1 MSDLNATQPSVT
13 QPLSTQPLST
23 QPLSTAPLGL
33 FEASRAIQ
41 SGKLSAAE
49 YLSQCAAR
57 ADAFEPTLHAFVS
70 RTPLASLLAALPA
83 ADGPLSGI
91 PVGVKDLVATK
102 DLPTTNGSAI
112 YVDQMLSHDAPI
124 VTRIRALGGA
134 VFGKTVTTEFAWRG
148 PGPTANPCNTLHTP
162 GGSSSGSAAAVGAG
176 ILPLALGTQTVGS
189 VIRPAAYCG
198 IVGFKASFGAVPR
211 EDVFPFASSLDHV
224 GFLTRSVDDAAFAFN
239 LLRNKSSDEHDSIVL
254 PGVPM
259 DQDAGVAPSA
269 PPKLA
274 MLKTP
279 FDDRLTAEQKQAM
292 AHAIEKLRAAGATV
306 EEFSLPEIY
315 WTGIE
320 GLFCLMESEGGA
332 VHEEH
337 VKLFPDRVTQHI
349 IELVKNGK
357 LRGAMEYLHARHLQK
372 KLRKEFT
379 TAIQKYD
386 AILTVPATGAAP
398 EGLSS
403 TGDPIFCALWSFL
416 GVPALTLP
424 ITKNAQGL
432 PLGLQL
438 VAPYK
443 QDATLLRVGKW
454 VETRL

>member
-1 MSDLNATQPSVT
+1 MDEEKMSDVNST
-13 QPLSTQPLST
+13 PL
-23 QPLSTAPLGL
+23 LGL
-33 FEASRAIQ
+33 FDASRAIQ

-57 ADAFEPTLHAFVS
+57 ADALEPALHAFVS
-70 RTPLASLLAALPA
+70 RNPLATLIAELPA

-91 PVGVKDLVATK
+91 PIGVKDLVATK

-124 VTRIRALGGA
+124 VTRIRSLGGA
-134 VFGKTVTTEFAWRG
+134 IFGKTVTTEFAWRG
-148 PGPTANPCNTLHTP
+148 PGPTVNPCNPLHTP

-239 LLRNKSSDEHDSIVL
+239 LLRNKSCDEQDSIVL
-254 PGVPM
+254 PAVAM
-259 DQDAGVAPSA
+259 DAQTGVAPSA
-269 PPKLA
+269 APRLA

-279 FDDRLTAEQKQAM
+279 FDDRLTEEQKQAM
-292 AHAIEKLRAAGATV
+292 AQAIATLRASGAIV
-306 EEFSLPEIY
+306 EEFSLPDIY
-315 WTGIE
+315 WSGIDAM
-320 GLFCLMESEGGA
+320 FCLLESEGGA

-337 VKLFPDRVTQHI
+337 VKLFPERVTQHI
-349 IELVKNGK
+349 TDLVKNGK
-357 LRGAMEYLHARHLQK
+357 LRGAMEYLHARALQK
-372 KLRKEFT
+372 KLRKEFAA
-379 TAIQKYD
+379 AIAKYD
-386 AILTVPATGAAP
+386 AVLTVPATGAAP

-432 PLGLQL
+432 SLGLQL
-438 VAPYK
+438 VAPYQ
-443 QDATLLRVGKW
+443 QDATLLRIGKW
-454 VETRL
+454 TEARL

>member
-1 MSDLNATQPSVT
+1 MPDLNATP
-13 QPLSTQPLST
+13 
-23 QPLSTAPLGL
+23 PLGL
-33 FEASRAIQ
+33 FDASRAIQ

-57 ADAFEPTLHAFVS
+57 ADAREPSLHAFVS
-70 RTPLASLLAALPA
+70 RKPLETLLAALHLA
-83 ADGPLSGI
+83 EGPLSGI

-134 VFGKTVTTEFAWRG
+134 IFGKTVTTEFAWRG
-148 PGPTANPCNTLHTP
+148 PGPTVNPSNALYTP

-239 LLRNKSSDEHDSIVL
+239 LLRNKSCDEHDSIVL
-254 PGVPM
+254 PAVAM
-259 DQDAGVAPSA
+259 DEETGVAPSA
-269 PPKLA
+269 PPRLA
-274 MLKTP
+274 MLNTP
-279 FDDRLTAEQKQAM
+279 FDDRLTQEQKQAM
-292 AHAIEKLRAAGATV
+292 AQAIEKLRASGAIV

-315 WTGIE
+315 WTGIDAM
-320 GLFCLMESEGGA
+320 FCLLESEGGA
-332 VHEEH
+332 VHDEH
-337 VKLFPDRVTQHI
+337 VKLFPERVTQHI
-349 IELVKNGK
+349 TELVRNGK
-357 LRGAMEYLHARHLQK
+357 LRGAVEYLHARNLQK
-372 KLRKEFT
+372 KLRHAFT
-379 TAIQKYD
+379 SAIEKYD
-386 AILTVPATGAAP
+386 AVLTVPATGAAP

-424 ITKNAQGL
+424 IAKNVQGL
-432 PLGLQL
+432 SLGLQL

-443 QDATLLRVGKW
+443 QDATLLHIGKW
-454 VETRL
+454 SETRL

>member
-1 MSDLNATQPSVT
+1 MSDLNT
-13 QPLSTQPLST
+13 
-23 QPLSTAPLGL
+23 TAPLGL
-33 FEASRAIQ
+33 FDASRAIQ
-41 SGKLSAAE
+41 SGRLSGAE

-57 ADAFEPTLHAFVS
+57 ADALEPSLHAFVS
-70 RTPLASLLAALPA
+70 RTPLASLLAELPA

-91 PVGVKDLVATK
+91 PVGIKDLVATK

-112 YVDQMLSHDAPI
+112 YVDQMLAIDAPI
-124 VTRIRALGGA
+124 VTRIRNLGGA

-148 PGPTANPCNTLHTP
+148 PGPTVNPCNPLHTP

-211 EDVFPFASSLDHV
+211 EEVFPFASSLDHV

-254 PGVPM
+254 PAVAM
-259 DQDAGVAPSA
+259 DMETGVAPSTA
-269 PPKLA
+269 PRLA

-292 AHAIEKLRAAGATV
+292 AQAIEKLRASGAIV

-320 GLFCLMESEGGA
+320 AMFCLLESEGGA
-332 VHEEH
+332 VHAEH
-337 VKLFPDRVTQHI
+337 VKLFSDRVTQHI
-349 IELVKNGK
+349 TDLVKNGK
-357 LRGAMEYLHARHLQK
+357 LRGAIEYLHARDLQK
-372 KLRKEFT
+372 KLRKEF
-379 TAIQKYD
+379 AVSIEQYD
-386 AILTVPATGAAP
+386 AILTVPATGTAP

-416 GVPALTLP
+416 GVPALTMP
-424 ITKNAQGL
+424 VTKNAAGL
-432 PLGLQL
+432 SLGLQL

-443 QDATLLRVGKW
+443 QDATLLRLGKW
-454 VETRL
+454 AETSLKASR

>member
-1 MSDLNATQPSVT
+1 MSDLNPTAPIASTPRTTPQLATP
-13 QPLSTQPLST
+13 
-23 QPLSTAPLGL
+23 PLGL
-33 FEASRAIQ
+33 FAASRAIQ
-41 SGKLSAAE
+41 TGQLSAAE

-57 ADAFEPTLHAFVS
+57 ADALEPTLHAFVS
-70 RTPLASLLAALPA
+70 RAPLASLLAGLPTTE
-83 ADGPLSGI
+83 GPLSGI

-148 PGPTANPCNTLHTP
+148 PGPTVNPCNPLHTP

-254 PGVPM
+254 PVVAM
-259 DQDAGVAPSA
+259 DEDAGVAPSA
-269 PPKLA
+269 APRLA
-274 MLKTP
+274 MLNTP
-279 FDDRLTAEQKQAM
+279 FDDRLTDEQKQAM
-292 AHAIEKLRAAGATV
+292 AQAIEKLRAAGATV

-315 WTGIE
+315 WTGIDAM
-320 GLFCLMESEGGA
+320 FCLLESEGGA

-349 IELVKNGK
+349 TELVKNGK

-372 KLRKEFT
+372 QLRKDFT
-379 TAIQKYD
+379 SAIAKYD
-386 AILTVPATGAAP
+386 AILTVPATGAAT

-424 ITKNAQGL
+424 FVKNAQGL
-432 PLGLQL
+432 SLGLQL

-443 QDATLLRVGKW
+443 QDATLLRIGKW
-454 VETRL
+454 AETRLLT

>member
-1 MSDLNATQPSVT
+1 MSDLNTKI
-13 QPLSTQPLST
+13 
-23 QPLSTAPLGL
+23 PLGL
-33 FEASRAIQ
+33 FDASRAIQ

-57 ADAFEPTLHAFVS
+57 ADALEPSLHAFVS
-70 RTPLASLLAALPA
+70 RTSLETLLADLAT
-83 ADGPLSGI
+83 ADGVLSGI
-91 PVGVKDLVATK
+91 PVGIKDLVATK

-112 YVDQMLSHDAPI
+112 YVDQMLAHDAPI
-124 VTRIRALGGA
+124 VTRIRHLGGA

-148 PGPTANPCNTLHTP
+148 PGPTVNPCNPLHTP

-239 LLRNKSSDEHDSIVL
+239 LLRNKSCDEHDSIVL
-254 PGVPM
+254 PAVAM
-259 DQDAGVAPSA
+259 DTQHGLTPSA
-269 PPKLA
+269 SPRLA
-274 MLKTP
+274 LLNTP
-279 FDDRLTAEQKQAM
+279 FDDRLTVEQKQAM
-292 AHAIEKLRAAGATV
+292 AQAIEKLRASGAIV

-315 WTGIE
+315 WTGIDAM
-320 GLFCLMESEGGA
+320 FCLLESEGGA

-349 IELVKNGK
+349 TDLVKNGK
-357 LRGAMEYLHARHLQK
+357 LRGAMEYLHARGLQK
-372 KLRKEFT
+372 KLRAEFT
-379 TAIQKYD
+379 SAIEKYD

-432 PLGLQL
+432 SLGLQL

-443 QDATLLRVGKW
+443 QDATLLRIGKW
-454 VETRL
+454 TEKSL

>member
-1 MSDLNATQPSVT
+1 MTDFNA
-13 QPLSTQPLST
+13 ST
-23 QPLSTAPLGL
+23 PLGL
-33 FEASRAIQ
+33 FDASRAIQ

-57 ADAFEPTLHAFVS
+57 ADALEPALHAFVS
-70 RTPLASLLAALPA
+70 RTPLETLLAELSAT
-83 ADGPLSGI
+83 DGPLSGI

-112 YVDQMLSHDAPI
+112 YVDQMLSHDAP
-124 VTRIRALGGA
+124 VVKRIRDLGGA

-148 PGPTANPCNTLHTP
+148 PGPTVNPCNPLHTP

-198 IVGFKASFGAVPR
+198 IVGYKASFGAVPR

-239 LLRNKSSDEHDSIVL
+239 LLRNKSRDEHDSIVL
-254 PGVPM
+254 PAVAM
-259 DQDAGVAPSA
+259 DAQTGVAPGV
-269 PPKLA
+269 PPRLA

-279 FDDRLTAEQKQAM
+279 FDDRLTEEQKQAM
-292 AHAIEKLRAAGATV
+292 KQTIEKLRAAGAVV

-315 WTGIE
+315 WTGVDAM
-320 GLFCLMESEGGA
+320 FCLLESEGGA

-337 VKLFPDRVTQHI
+337 VKMFPERVTHHI
-349 IELVKNGK
+349 KDLVTHGK
-357 LRGAMEYLHARHLQK
+357 LRGAMEYLHARELQK

-379 TAIQKYD
+379 TAIEKYD

-403 TGDPIFCALWSFL
+403 TGDPVFCALWSFL

-424 ITKNAQGL
+424 VAKNRQGL
-432 PLGLQL
+432 SLGLQL

-443 QDATLLRVGKW
+443 QDATLLRIGKW
-454 VETRL
+454 AESSLRAT